1 MHTTAPLPL
10 AGRGILITRPAG
22 QAEALAGKVTERGGR
37 PILFPVIEIADVED
51 TRTLATLI
59 DAMDTYDLAIFVS
72 PTAVSKGWAAIHARR
87 RFPAHVKVAAVGQ
100 GSARALQRLGV
111 AAVIAPSDGADS
123 ESLLSLPEL
132 QSLAARR
139 IVIFRGGGG
148 RELLRQ
154 TLVARGATVDYAEC
168 YRRTRPADAEL
179 TALARAWHAGEI
191 DAAVITS
198 SEGLRNLWDM
208 LDAKGRVSL
217 VRTPIFVPHPRIAQ
231 AARELQLTRVTVTGA
246 GDDAM
251 VQSLSAFFSSIR
263 GGDAVLPKDSD

>member
-22 QAEALAGKVTERGGR
+22 QSEALASKIAECGGR

-51 TRTLATLI
+51 TRTLATRI
-59 DAMDTYDLAIFVS
+59 DALDAYDLAIFVS
-72 PTAVSKGWAAIHARR
+72 PTAVSKGCNAIYARR

-111 AAVIAPSDGADS
+111 AGVIAPSDGADS

-132 QSLAARR
+132 QDLAGRR
-139 IVIFRGGGG
+139 IVIFRGVGG
-148 RELLRQ
+148 RDLLRQ

-168 YRRTRPADAEL
+168 YRRTRPAADM
-179 TALARAWHAGEI
+179 TPLARAWHAGEI
-191 DAAVITS
+191 DAVVITS

-208 LDAKGRVSL
+208 LDAKGRACL
-217 VRTPIFVPHPRIAQ
+217 AGTPIFVPHPRIAE
-231 AARELQLTRVTVTGA
+231 AALELQLPRVTVTGA
-246 GDDAM
+246 GDDAT
-251 VQSLSAFFSSIR
+251 VQSVSAYFSHIQ
-263 GGDAVLPKDSD
+263 GPDAVLPNHPD